1 MKDRRFLGLVFIG
14 GLGQSSFFAYL
25 AGSSVVFIEHFGL
38 SPSAYSFVF
47 ATNAIAFIGG
57 AQFNSFLMRR
67 FGAERVVRTAVSIFA
82 ALTSLLLVLTLGGL
96 DNGFVLWGMLF
107 AAFGCLGLVIP
118 STAVL
123 ALEAHG
129 AHAGT
134 ASALMGTLQLCTGA
148 FVIVLV
154 SAFFDG
160 TAMSMVTAIAG
171 CGLIAMTLSWT
182 LLRRSPSFR

>member
-1 MKDRRFLGLVFIG
+1 M
-14 GLGQSSFFAYL
+14 
-25 AGSSVVFIEHFGL
+25 
-38 SPSAYSFVF
+38 
-47 ATNAIAFIGG
+47 
-57 AQFNSFLMRR
+57 
-67 FGAERVVRTAVSIFA
+67 
-82 ALTSLLLVLTLGGL
+82 TLGGL

-107 AAFGCLGLVIP
+107 VSFACLGLVIP

-148 FVIVLV
+148 AVIVLV

-160 TAMSMVTAIAG
+160 TSTSMVAAIAA
-171 CGLIAMTLSWT
+171 CGLTAVTLSW
-182 LLRRSPSFR
+182 LVLRRTHSFR